1 MKRIVVTIMISCS
14 ALAGVQAQSPVFS
27 QYYASA
33 MYLNPALA
41 GLERSDFVGMN
52 YRMQWSNVNMPFN
65 TFQFTFIHPITRE
78 GFHSKHLGGVG
89 LSFLNDV
96 AGQNQEFV
104 TRSVLMSAAY
114 NVHLNRH
121 GNNIISLALQGGC
134 TQQRFNDS
142 QLQWSSQYSSMIGYD
157 NTLPGESATMNS
169 QVINPT
175 VNAGVMWH
183 VTSRDRYARKR
194 TSMFHGIAAA
204 NINRQAGFFSSQ
216 APSGM
221 LLKAHGGI
229 SIIEK
234 KIFEFSPNYLIQ
246 YQNHLYQINIG
257 AYAGYAVQSNG
268 SKITKVTA
276 GVWYRMQDA
285 FIVSTGLSSPTLTF
299 GFSYDTNV
307 SSLSRS
313 FGNATAYEFSLAY
326 RAAKNKSFKRFSSP
340 LI

>member
-1 MKRIVVTIMISCS
+1 MKRFVATIMISSCML
-14 ALAGVQAQSPVFS
+14 LAVHAQSPVFS

-33 MYLNPALA
+33 TYLNPALT
-41 GLERSDFVGMN
+41 GLERDVYVGMN
-52 YRMQWSNVNMPFN
+52 YRMQWSNVNMPFS
-65 TFQFTFIHPITRE
+65 TFQFTFIHPIMRE
-78 GFHSKHLGGVG
+78 GLHSKHLGGVG

-104 TRSVLMSAAY
+104 TRSILMSAAY
-114 NVHLNRH
+114 NFHMNRY
-121 GNNIISLALQGGC
+121 GNNIISIALQGGC
-134 TQQRFNDS
+134 TQQRFNDN
-142 QLQWSSQYSSMIGYD
+142 QLQWSSQYSSLIGYD
-157 NTLPGESATMNS
+157 NTLPGESGTINN

-175 VNAGVMWH
+175 INAGLMWH
-183 VTSRDRYARKR
+183 LTSKDRYARKK
-194 TSMFHGIAAA
+194 TSVFHGIAAA
-204 NINRQAGFFSSQ
+204 NINRVSGFFMSP

-221 LLKAHGGI
+221 ILKAHGGI
-229 SIIEK
+229 SIVENK
-234 KIFEFSPNYLIQ
+234 VFEFSPNYLVQ

-257 AYAGYAVQSNG
+257 AYAGYAVHGTS
-268 SKITKVTA
+268 SKVTKVTA
-276 GVWYRMQDA
+276 GIWYRMQDA
-285 FIVSTGLSSPTLTF
+285 FIVSTGFCSSTLTF

>member
-1 MKRIVVTIMISCS
+1 MKQIFVTILICCGT
-14 ALAGVQAQSPVFS
+14 LAIAQGQSPVFS

-41 GLERSDFVGMN
+41 GLERSVFVGMN
-52 YRMQWSNVNMPFN
+52 YRMQWSNINMPFN
-65 TFQFTFIHPITRE
+65 TFQFTFIQPITRE
-78 GFHSKHLGGVG
+78 GFQSKHLGGVG

-104 TRSVLMSAAY
+104 TRSVLVSGAY
-114 NVHLNRH
+114 NFQLNRH
-121 GNNIISLALQGGC
+121 GNNIISVALQGGC

-142 QLQWSSQYSSMIGYD
+142 QLQWSSQYSSAIGYD
-157 NTLPGESATMNS
+157 NTLPGESGSINN

-175 VNAGVMWH
+175 INAGLMWH
-183 VTSRDRYARKR
+183 VTSKNRYGRKK

-204 NINRQAGFFSSQ
+204 NINRSAGFFSTQ
-216 APSGM
+216 APTGI
-221 LLKAHGGI
+221 LLKAHGGF
-229 SIIEK
+229 SVLK
-234 KIFEFSPNYLIQ
+234 NKAFEFSPNYLVQ
-246 YQNHLYQINIG
+246 YQNNFYQINVG
-257 AYAGYAVQSNG
+257 AYAGYAVQSSG

-285 FIVSTGLSSPTLTF
+285 FIVSTGFSSAALTF

-326 RAAKNKSFKRFSSP
+326 RAIKNKSFKRFSSP

>member
-1 MKRIVVTIMISCS
+1 MKRIFVTITVSYCV
-14 ALAGVQAQSPVFS
+14 LATAHAQSPVFS

-41 GLERSDFVGMN
+41 GLERNVFVGMN
-52 YRMQWSNVNMPFN
+52 YRMQWSTINMPFN
-65 TFQFTFIHPITRE
+65 TFQFTVIQPITRE

-96 AGQNQEFV
+96 AGQNQEFI

-114 NVHLNRH
+114 NFHMNRY
-121 GNNIISLALQGGC
+121 GNNIISVALQGGC

-142 QLQWSSQYSSMIGYD
+142 QLQWSSQYSSMTGYD
-157 NTLPGESATMNS
+157 NTLPGESGMPNN

-183 VTSRDRYARKR
+183 RTSKDRYARKK
-194 TSMFHGIAAA
+194 TSMFQGFAAS
-204 NINRQAGFFSSQ
+204 NINRTSGFFMSQ
-216 APSGM
+216 APSAI
-221 LLKAHGGI
+221 LLKAHGGV
-229 SIIEK
+229 SIIEN
-234 KIFEFSPNYLIQ
+234 KILEFSPNYLIQ
-246 YQNHLYQINIG
+246 YQNHLYQFNIG

-268 SKITKVTA
+268 AKITKVSA

-285 FIVSTGLSSPTLTF
+285 FIVSTGFSSSTLTL

-307 SSLSRS
+307 SSLSRN

-326 RAAKNKSFKRFSSP
+326 RAAKNKNIKRFSSP